1 MCHRHD
7 TIATHVPRPYWTVQ
21 ASVRLGEL
29 SGGGPAVV
37 RFASSRGPVWSEA
50 EAEAVV
56 AAAAASGE
64 AAAAAV
70 AVSDSATRVWCEPRP
85 PALNTVALLKA
96 ASEELGI
103 SPGDAMHYAERLYL
117 SGLTSYPRTETSCYA
132 PGFDLEGTLRCLS
145 ERDEVREWLPQA
157 AELYRDASASASA
170 AGGDLGAAL
179 AARASLDGVDV
190 GDHPPIT
197 PVKLATPRQCEGEA
211 GWAVYQYICRH
222 FVASLSAD
230 CT

>member
-1 MCHRHD
+1 M
-7 TIATHVPRPYWTVQ
+7 IATHVPRPYWTVQ

-29 SGGGPAVV
+29 SCGGPAVV
-37 RFASSRGPVWSEA
+37 RFTSSRGPVWSEA
-50 EAEAVV
+50 EADAVV
-56 AAAAASGE
+56 AAAAASE
-64 AAAAAV
+64 QAAAGEGATAAV
-70 AVSDSATRVWCEPRP
+70 ALSDSATRVWCEPRP

-96 ASEELGI
+96 ASEQLGI

-117 SGLTSYPRTETSCYA
+117 SGLTSYPRTETSNYA
-132 PGFDLEGTLRCLS
+132 PGFDLAGTLRCLS

-157 AELYRDASASASA
+157 AELYRDASASATS
-170 AGGDLGAAL
+170 AGGSLGVAL
-179 AARASLDGVDV
+179 AACASPDGVDV

-211 GWAVYQYICRH
+211 GWALYQYICKH

-230 CT
+230 CM

>member
-1 MCHRHD
+1 ME
-7 TIATHVPRPYWTVQ
+7 A
-21 ASVRLGEL
+21 AGED
-29 SGGGPAVV
+29 
-37 RFASSRGPVWSEA
+37 E
-50 EAEAVV
+50 E
-56 AAAAASGE
+56 E
-64 AAAAAV
+64 AAAGEGATAAV
-70 AVSDSATRVWCEPRP
+70 ALSDSATRVWCEPRP

-117 SGLTSYPRTETSCYA
+117 SGLTSYPRTETSRYA

-157 AELYRDASASASA
+157 AELYRDASVSASA

-211 GWAVYQYICRH
+211 GWALYQYICRH